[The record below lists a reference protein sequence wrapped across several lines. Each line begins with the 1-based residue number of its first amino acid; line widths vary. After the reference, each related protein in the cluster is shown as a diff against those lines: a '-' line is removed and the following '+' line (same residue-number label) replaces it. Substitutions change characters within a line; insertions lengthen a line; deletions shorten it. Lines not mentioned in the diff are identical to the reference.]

1 MSAATVKGWC
11 PGAHRPMLAA
21 DGLVVRIRPRLA
33 RLTAAQA
40 LGLCALAQ
48 RYGHGYLD
56 LTNRA
61 NLQIRGVAEGDHLAL
76 IEALADL
83 DLLDTDPAIESRRN
97 ILVAPFW
104 QSGDLIHRLSI
115 ELIDQLADLP
125 DLPAKIGFAIDT
137 LAQPLLTRD
146 SADIRIERAASGLI
160 LRADGAAAG
169 RAVTEDTAIPA
180 LLEMAAWLADHLTPD
195 HRRMAQVL
203 AHSPLPPEWCD
214 APALP
219 AAPAPQIGRQSTGS
233 LIGAAFGQIDAEAL
247 AQVIRAQSLQA
258 IRLTPWRMLYLEG
271 GTLPDTDAFLTD
283 PHDPLLRVD
292 ACPGAPYCP
301 SSSVE
306 TRAFAKRLAP
316 QINGTLHV
324 SGCAKGCARK
334 TAADLT
340 LTGRDGRFDL
350 IRHGTATDTPERRAL
365 SPDDILRE
373 VNTQ

>member
-40 LGLCALAQ
+40 LGCCALAQ

-61 NLQIRGVAEGDHLAL
+61 NLQIRGVAEGDHAAL
-76 IEALADL
+76 IKTLADL
-83 DLLDTDPAIESRRN
+83 DLLDTDPALESRRN

-104 QSGDLIHRLSI
+104 QSGDLTHRLTKA
-115 ELIDQLADLP
+115 LIDRLADLP
-125 DLPAKIGFAIDT
+125 ELPAKIGFAVDT
-137 LAQPLLTRD
+137 LAQPLLTHD

-180 LLEMAAWLADHLTPD
+180 LLEMAAWLGDHLTPD

-203 AHSPLPPEWCD
+203 NHAPLPPEWCD
-214 APALP
+214 TPALP
-219 AAPAPQIGRQSTGS
+219 AAPAPQIGQQSDGA
-233 LIGAAFGQIDAEAL
+233 LIGAAFGQIDAHAL
-247 AQVIRAQSLQA
+247 AQVIRQHALPA
-258 IRLTPWRMLYLEG
+258 IRLTPWRMFYLEG
-271 GTLPDTDAFLTD
+271 GTLPDTDAFLTNPLD
-283 PHDPLLRVD
+283 PVLRVD
-292 ACPGAPYCP
+292 ACAGAPYCP

-306 TRAFAKRLAP
+306 TRALAARLAP
-316 QINGTLHV
+316 HVSGTLHV
-324 SGCAKGCARK
+324 SGCAKGCARRGP
-334 TAADLT
+334 ADLT

-373 VNTQ
+373 VNTL

>member
-61 NLQIRGVAEGDHLAL
+61 NLQIRGVAEGNHLAL

-83 DLLDTDPAIESRRN
+83 DLLDGDPALESRRN

-104 QSGDLIHRLSI
+104 QSGDLTHRLSI
-115 ELIDQLADLP
+115 ALIDRLADLP
-125 DLPAKIGFAIDT
+125 ELPAKIGFAVDT

-160 LRADGAAAG
+160 LRANGAAAG

-180 LLEMAAWLADHLTPD
+180 LLEMTAWLADHLTQD
-195 HRRMAQVL
+195 RRRMAQVM

-214 APALP
+214 TPALS
-219 AAPAPQIGRQSTGS
+219 AAPAPQIGQQSSGA
-233 LIGAAFGQIDAEAL
+233 LIGAAFGQIDADAL

-258 IRLTPWRMLYLEG
+258 IRLTPWRMFYLEG
-271 GTLPDTDAFLTD
+271 GTLPDTAAFLTD
-283 PHDPLLRVD
+283 PQDPLLRVD

-306 TRAFAKRLAP
+306 TRALAKRLAP
-316 QINGTLHV
+316 HVSGTLHV
-324 SGCAKGCARK
+324 SGCAKGCAHRG
-334 TAADLT
+334 TADLT

-373 VNTQ
+373 VNTL